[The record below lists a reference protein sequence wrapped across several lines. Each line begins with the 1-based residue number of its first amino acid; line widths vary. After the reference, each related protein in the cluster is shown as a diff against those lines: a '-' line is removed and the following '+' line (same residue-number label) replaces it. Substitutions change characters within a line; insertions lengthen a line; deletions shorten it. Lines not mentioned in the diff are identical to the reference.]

1 MTTSSPSVAP
11 KQGEKQRSVHPC
23 NFRAA
28 GRLSN
33 ENARALTSIHEAMAR
48 QLATMLEAYLGTE
61 LEVKLGAVDQIP
73 MNEHVAELPP
83 LTYIAPFA
91 FNDVPS
97 TMIVEFDIQLVFPI
111 VDLLL
116 GGIGSQETEVRDLS
130 EIEEEIMTDL
140 TALIVRQAE
149 MAWQMP
155 ADSLSPAQRIKS
167 SMLFQY
173 SAPNDKVTCVRFDV
187 DISGVKG
194 ALRFLFP
201 TLFLNVLTQQIKL
214 DLPQKRGAVRYI
226 PGAPLRE
233 RILDCE
239 IDLAVELTGLRVS
252 VRDVVAMQPGSVVKL
267 RLPVKTP
274 AMLMASGLG
283 LFEAMPV
290 RNGGQ
295 KAAHLGRRISAEAR
309 ERK

>member
-1 MTTSSPSVAP
+1 MTTSREQIAP
-11 KQGEKQRSVHPC
+11 KKAENQRAVHQC

-33 ENARALTSIHEAMAR
+33 ENARALTSIHEVMAR
-48 QLATMLEAYLGTE
+48 QLSTMLDAFLGTE
-61 LEVKLGAVDQIP
+61 LELKLGAVDQIP
-73 MNEHVAELPP
+73 MSEHVAELAP
-83 LTYIAPFA
+83 LTYLAPFT

-97 TMIVEFDIQLVFPI
+97 TMIVEFDIDLVFPI

-116 GGIGSQETEVRDLS
+116 GGIGGQATEVRDLS
-130 EIEEEIMTDL
+130 EIEEEIVTDL

-149 MAWQMP
+149 MGWRMP

-167 SMLFQY
+167 SMLYQY
-173 SAPNDKVTCVRFDV
+173 SAPNDKVTCVRFDIDV
-187 DISGVKG
+187 SGAKG
-194 ALRFLFP
+194 ALRFVFP

-214 DLPQKRGAVRYI
+214 DQPQGRSAVRYI
-226 PGAPLRE
+226 PGAPFRE
-233 RILDCE
+233 RILDCD

-252 VRDVVAMQPGSVVKL
+252 VRDVVAMQPGSIVKL
-267 RLPVKTP
+267 RVPVKTP
-274 AMLMASGLG
+274 GMLTASGLG

-295 KAAHLGRRISAEAR
+295 KAAQIGRRIAPAAR